1 MSEEQTNVAPEV
13 QATETPKEEVKV
25 EETKQNTF
33 TQEQLDNIIKTR
45 LEAEKISMRK
55 NFKKKKNKN
64 KKS

>member
-25 EETKQNTF
+25 DTPKQNTF
-33 TQEQLDNIIKTR
+33 TQEQLDNIIKAR
-45 LEAEKISMRK
+45 LEAEKSKYEK
-55 NFKKKKNKN
+55 NFKKKKSKN